1 MTNPNA
7 NANELAQ
14 ENQLPKEAAH
24 VLKVLE
30 ELENFTAQLRK
41 KVMAELKTNNNL
53 VHLKL
58 EDI

>member
-1 MTNPNA
+1 MQNPNV
-7 NANELAQ
+7 NPNELTNEA
-14 ENQLPKEAAH
+14 LPKEAQH

-41 KVMAELKTNNNL
+41 KVMNELKNSGTI

-58 EDI
+58 DEM